1 MQAAPQ
7 FAAREEGLAPV
18 VDDEETRNAEGLLGV
33 GEQEILQTARR
44 RRQGFCTGP
53 VQFEVQLALA

>member
-1 MQAAPQ
+1 MKAAPQ
-7 FAAREEGLAPV
+7 FDAHEEGLDLVAG
-18 VDDEETRNAEGLLGV
+18 DEETRYAEGLLGV
-33 GEQEILQTARR
+33 GEQEILLTARR

>member
-1 MQAAPQ
+1 MKAAPH
-7 FAAREEGLAPV
+7 FDAHEEGLDLV
-18 VDDEETRNAEGLLGV
+18 VGDEETRNAEGLLVV

-53 VQFEVQLALA
+53 VQFEIQLALA